1 MNTVAHDTGM
11 SSKTAPLRRDKLS
24 SLGAYE
30 PPVDELEEK
39 IAACW
44 SSVTGFDR
52 VGSMDDFFALGGT
65 SLQAAEIFS
74 KLGAD
79 LGISLPLST
88 LYRAPTVRGLAAA
101 YRVRQPVSTGRVIT
115 IDASGNKSPLF
126 VAPGI
131 GGGAVG
137 LAYLASALNADRP
150 VFGFES
156 RGLNPGE
163 KPLADMREIAAEF
176 VADLRRVQPEGPYW
190 LLGICW
196 GGTAALEVAR
206 QLRNAGQEV
215 AGLLMLDPPPPAT
228 QANTGKRGSSAGTVS
243 VPRFIAS
250 RLKLYWHTLRELS
263 PAERSAYLNERFR
276 VLADI
281 LRQRDLFRGDDSE
294 LRRRKVLA
302 ANRAAVRGYIP
313 ASIDCPVHLLFTTD
327 RPDGPSRDS
336 REHWLEL
343 LRPKQSP
350 LFVPGTDT
358 GNAISAEFA
367 HHVADVIRPIL
378 D

>member
-1 MNTVAHDTGM
+1 M
-11 SSKTAPLRRDKLS
+11 SSKMASLRRDQLS
-24 SLGAYE
+24 GLGAYE
-30 PPVDELEEK
+30 PPADELEEK
-39 IAACW
+39 ISACW

-65 SLQAAEIFS
+65 SIQAADIFS
-74 KLGAD
+74 RLGAD

-101 YRVRQPVSTGRVIT
+101 YRERQPVSKGRVVT
-115 IDASGNKSPLF
+115 IDAKGNKSPLF

-150 VFGFES
+150 IFAFES
-156 RGLNPGE
+156 RGLSPGE
-163 KPLADMREIAAEF
+163 TPLANMREIAAEF
-176 VADLRRVQPEGPYW
+176 VADLRRVQPEGPYR

-196 GGTAALEVAR
+196 GGVAALEVAR
-206 QLRNAGQEV
+206 QLRNSGQEV

-228 QANTGKRGSSAGTVS
+228 QANAGKPSSSAGTVS

-276 VLADI
+276 ILADI

-294 LRRRKVLA
+294 LRRRNVLA
-302 ANRAAVRGYIP
+302 SNRAAVRGYCP
-313 ASIDCPVHLLFTTD
+313 PSIDCPVQLLFTTD
-327 RPDGPSRDS
+327 RPDGPSRDA
-336 REHWLEL
+336 REQWLEI
-343 LRPKQSP
+343 LRPNQPP
-350 LFVPGTDT
+350 LFVPGADT

-367 HHVADVIRPIL
+367 HHVADVIRPLL